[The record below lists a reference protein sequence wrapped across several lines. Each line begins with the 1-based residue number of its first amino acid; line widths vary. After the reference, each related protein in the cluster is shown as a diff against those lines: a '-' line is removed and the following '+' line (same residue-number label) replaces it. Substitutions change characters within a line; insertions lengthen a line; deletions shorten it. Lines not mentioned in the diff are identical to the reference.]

1 MQGGALNGCSAGH
14 PPSYFCGISANPPLR
29 LVCVY
34 GRRNRAHDE
43 PVSSLSPSSGSY
55 LSSSSPVNSRRP
67 GELLHLERVSFSL
80 PGCIQD
86 LENPVTSKKKEMMM
100 MVKMM
105 KGGEGEEEE
114 EGEGGGEEKR
124 NKRASTSGNKE
135 LHDVKSGPV

>member
-1 MQGGALNGCSAGH
+1 
-14 PPSYFCGISANPPLR
+14 LR

-100 MVKMM
+100 MVK
-105 KGGEGEEEE
+105 KKEEEKVKKKKKE
-114 EGEGGGEEKR
+114 KEEEK
-124 NKRASTSGNKE
+124 KRETSEQAHRATKNCTM
-135 LHDVKSGPV
+135 